1 MFHLK
6 DGWNFGRQDDGSVVI
21 EHRNYQIDAETG
33 KYTQLYTVNTRLVV
47 DADGWASVIAS
58 VSAGG
63 EDHARFFAALEFHN
77 SNGEIA
83 ILQTASEKRS

>member
-6 DGWNFGRQDDGSVVI
+6 DGWNFGRQDNGAVVI

-33 KYTQLYTVNTRLVV
+33 KYTSLYTVDTRLVV
-47 DADGWASVIAS
+47 DADGWASIISS

-63 EDHARFFAALEFHN
+63 EVDGRFFSALEFHN
-77 SNGEIA
+77 SNGRVEVHQLDA
-83 ILQTASEKRS
+83 TQEN

>member
-6 DGWNFGRQDDGSVVI
+6 EGWNFGRKDDGSVVI

-33 KYTQLYTVNTRLVV
+33 KYTSLYTVNTRLVV

-63 EDHARFFAALEFHN
+63 EVDNRFFSALNFHN
-77 SNGEIA
+77 STGHVEVRQLDA
-83 ILQTASEKRS
+83 AQE